1 MRFIE
6 VCKICAD
13 VEANKYSN
21 IYALDKLNKM
31 DEDNFAE
38 FIEDIFNNE
47 IKSHDTL
54 FGPSDLFH
62 IKFFSTYFYDA
73 EIYIKFNIPKVYY
86 FGEKN
91 NQFICNFSTYCQ
103 FYIPTRTS
111 ELDVLFK
118 GYIDFKYNINN
129 GNFIIV
135 SDDLKLNNINIRVFD
150 ENKQCIKVSS
160 IHEDVKPKIQG
171 LAKLLISN
179 IMTNDF
185 GLQSY
190 TVQSKF

>member
-73 EIYIKFNIPKVYY
+73 EIYINLIYQK
-86 FGEKN
+86 
-91 NQFICNFSTYCQ
+91 
-103 FYIPTRTS
+103 YII
-111 ELDVLFK
+111 LVKKIINLFV
-118 GYIDFKYNINN
+118 ILAHIV
-129 GNFIIV
+129 NFIF
-135 SDDLKLNNINIRVFD
+135 L
-150 ENKQCIKVSS
+150 
-160 IHEDVKPKIQG
+160 H
-171 LAKLLISN
+171 
-179 IMTNDF
+179 
-185 GLQSY
+185 
-190 TVQSKF
+190 VQVN